1 MKLFDLLNTYA
12 MAVPS
17 CLIRGK
23 DDRNLARMWDNWHM
37 IPLEL
42 LRTKVYSWSNIREFF
57 TVSVVDEILKK
68 YTKAEVQ
75 K

>member
-12 MAVPS
+12 MAVPP

-23 DDRNLARMWDNWHM
+23 DDRNLAQTWRNWHM
-37 IPLEL
+37 IPPDL
-42 LRTKVYSWSNIREFF
+42 LRAKVYSWSNIREFF
-57 TVSVVDEILKK
+57 TVSVDDEILKK

>member
-1 MKLFDLLNTYA
+1 
-12 MAVPS
+12 
-17 CLIRGK
+17 
-23 DDRNLARMWDNWHM
+23 M

-57 TVSVVDEILKK
+57 TVSVDDEILKK

>member
-12 MAVPS
+12 MAAPS
-17 CLIRGK
+17 CLIHGK
-23 DDRNLARMWDNWHM
+23 DDRDLAQMWGNWHT

-42 LRTKVYSWSNIREFF
+42 LRAKVYSWSNIREFF
-57 TVSVVDEILKK
+57 TVSVDDEILKK

-75 K
+75 E